1 MTEFKSDITK
11 VELKDPLTNK
21 LFIPKRYNQR
31 FSCRENQIKFN
42 NLKAKRIREKTSF
55 VNKPLQKN
63 FKILEEL
70 LTNKK
75 ENTFHKEYLLGKGFS
90 FEVNTGINTIDKK
103 DCFAI
108 YNYFIIPINND
119 TIKIIKP

>member
-1 MTEFKSDITK
+1 MTEFTSNITK
-11 VELKDPLTNK
+11 FGIKDALTNE

-42 NLKAKRIREKTSF
+42 NLKAKKLREKTSF

-75 ENTFHKEYLLGKGFS
+75 ENTFHKEFLLGKGFS
-90 FEVNTGINTIDKK
+90 FEVNTGINTFDKK
-103 DCFAI
+103 DCFSI
-108 YNYFIIPINND
+108 YNYSIIPINND